1 MNKNIKQIVK
11 RSGSSFFWGISLL
24 PRAKRNAMYTLYAF
38 FRHIDDVVD
47 GNLNIEEKQ
56 EILKAW
62 REEID
67 NIFDKRAPV
76 TDIGRRIY
84 KNCMRFKLPKE
95 EFIKLIDSIS
105 MDLPEPMRAPSLKEL
120 YRYCRG
126 VAGVPGNLSLRVFG
140 CTDEKLI
147 EELSRTLGTALQIT
161 NILRDIKEDA
171 YAGRLYIPREFLQKA
186 GITSTDPE
194 TVIVDKNLAVAR
206 EELAKIALEN
216 FAEAQR
222 LIEQLDKKSN
232 RPVNVIACLYK
243 KYFDIMQK
251 RGWEVISPKP
261 KISRLRKFG
270 LILKA
275 FFK

>member
-1 MNKNIKQIVK
+1 MNNIKQIVK

-24 PRAKRNAMYTLYAF
+24 PRAQRNAMYTLYAF

-47 GNLNIEEKQ
+47 GNLEMAEKL

-67 NIFDKRAPV
+67 NIFDKKTPI

-95 EFIKLIDSIS
+95 EFIRLLDSMS
-105 MDLPEPMRAPSLKEL
+105 MDLPEPMRAPSLDDL
-120 YRYCRG
+120 YKYCAG

-140 CTDEKLI
+140 CQDENLI
-147 EELSRTLGTALQIT
+147 KELSLSLGTALQLT

-171 YAGRLYIPREFLQKA
+171 LAGRVYIPKEFLAKA
-186 GITSTDPE
+186 GIFSNNPE
-194 TVIVDKNLAVAR
+194 TVIIDKNLAIAR
-206 EELAKIALEN
+206 EELARIAAEN
-216 FAEAQR
+216 FNKAQL
-222 LIEQLDKKSN
+222 LIEKLDKKVK

-243 KYFDIMQK
+243 KYFDLMQK

-261 KISRLRKFG
+261 KISRMHKFG